1 MLVSKSCPCVRSH
14 IIARGMSII
23 MSACTVILSITYLGV
38 IRLLHG
44 VVYLD
49 SSLLE
54 QFWQKSVSFI
64 KSVCID
70 PVSIQEYT
78 VLGVLVLMGW
88 GLGNFRLGSTAKIDI
103 MLNPP
108 VLYG

>member
-1 MLVSKSCPCVRSH
+1 M
-14 IIARGMSII
+14 
-23 MSACTVILSITYLGV
+23 MSACTVILSITYNGV

-88 GLGNFRLGSTAKIDI
+88 GWGIFEFWEISGWGYS
-103 MLNPP
+103 
-108 VLYG
+108 Y